1 MRGEVHAVRGIDL
14 SIPKGEIVGLV
25 GESGCGKTTAMLAIC
40 RLLSDNA
47 MISAD
52 KMIAGDTD
60 ITSPDENTLLS
71 IRGSRIAYI
80 FQDPQASLNPV
91 LTIGDQITEG
101 MLVKNKSLTRED
113 AEKRA
118 VDLMNDVKINNPEIW
133 LRSYPHQLSGGMKQR
148 VMIAIALS
156 NSPDILIADEPTTS
170 LDVTVQSEI
179 LKLLKDLNQVKGM
192 SIVFIT
198 HDLSVAKNI
207 CDRIIVMYA
216 GRIAEIGSTRNI
228 VNSPHHP
235 YTFKLW
241 NSIPRIDRDI
251 TRLEIIPGNVP
262 NPLDLPDGCKFHPRC
277 DYCQEKCTK
286 IEPEPQLFP
295 DGSAAACYY
304 PVNV

>member
-14 SIPKGEIVGLV
+14 FISKGEIVGLV

-47 MISAD
+47 IISAD
-52 KMIAGDTD
+52 KIIAGETD
-60 ITSPDENTLLS
+60 ITNPDENSLLQ

-101 MLVKNKSLTRED
+101 IMIKDKSLSRENAD
-113 AEKRA
+113 KRA
-118 VDLMNDVKINNPEIW
+118 VELMNKVKINNPEIW
-133 LRSYPHQLSGGMKQR
+133 LGSYPHQLSGGMKQR

-179 LKLLKDLNQVKGM
+179 LKLLKDLNQSIGM

-207 CDRIIVMYA
+207 CGRIIVMYA
-216 GRIAEIGSTRNI
+216 GRIAEVGSTEKI
-228 VNSPHHP
+228 VNCPHHP

-251 TRLEIIPGNVP
+251 ARLEIIPGNVP
-262 NPLDLPDGCKFHPRC
+262 NPLDLPAGCKFHPRC
-277 DYCQEKCTK
+277 GYMQEKCTA
-286 IEPEPQLFP
+286 IEPEPVSFR
-295 DGSAAACYY
+295 DGSAAACYF
-304 PVNV
+304 PVNL

>member
-14 SIPKGEIVGLV
+14 SIAKGEIVGLV

-52 KMIAGDTD
+52 KMTAGNTD
-60 ITSPDENTLLS
+60 ITSPDESTLLS

-101 MLVKNKSLTRED
+101 MLVKDKSLTREGAD
-113 AEKRA
+113 KRA
-118 VDLMNDVKINNPEIW
+118 VALMNDVKINNPEIW
-133 LRSYPHQLSGGMKQR
+133 LSSYPHQLSGGMKQR

-179 LKLLKDLNQVKGM
+179 LKLLKDLNQSIGM

-207 CDRIIVMYA
+207 CGRIIVMYA
-216 GRIAEIGSTRNI
+216 GRIAEIGSTQNI

-262 NPLDLPDGCKFHPRC
+262 NPLDLPEGCKFHPRC
-277 DYCQEKCTK
+277 DYRQEKCTE
-286 IEPEPQLFP
+286 IEPEPQVFQ
-295 DGSAAACYY
+295 DGSSAACYY